1 MDLETIKVA
10 HCIGIGGIA
19 ISGIAKLLHSRGV
32 AVSGSDGTETDI
44 TRSCAALGIVVAI
57 GHRAQNVS
65 PAVEV
70 VIYSEAVPDDNPERA
85 EARRRGI
92 VELAGADAL
101 ALLTQGKRLVAVSG
115 TNGKSTTTAM
125 IGVVLEHA
133 GLDPPVVVGS
143 MVPGWPLGSV
153 RDGKGDWMVIEADE
167 YARKMLKYSP
177 DVAVITNI
185 AEDHMDVYK
194 DLDDMVATFQKFIDN
209 VKPGG
214 VVVLHEWDRESQK
227 LKAPDGVRMVRSRMS
242 DVRGLKL
249 TVPGAFNREN
259 AAMAFAACR
268 AVGVDDGAIRDGL
281 LAFRGIWRRF
291 EVLGEWHEATIVSDY
306 AHHPIALSVT
316 LDAARSLDP
325 RRRIIAV
332 FQPHHHNRT
341 RALFDDFARS
351 FGEADVIVLTDV
363 YDVAGREAGDR
374 VDIADLVA
382 AVSKNYPRKIVL
394 NGGSP
399 NDLRGRLESLIHP
412 GDLLLFLGAGDI
424 DTFAHSLVT

>member
-1 MDLETIKVA
+1 MKLDGFKAV

-19 ISGIAKLLHSRGV
+19 ISGIAKLLHARGV

-44 TRSCAALGIVVAI
+44 ARSCAALGIVVVI

-65 PAVEV
+65 PAVNA
-70 VIYSEAVPDDNPERA
+70 VIYSEAVPDDNPERV

-92 VELAGADAL
+92 IELAGADAL
-101 ALLTQGKRLVAVSG
+101 ALLADGRKLIAVSG

-125 IGVVLEHA
+125 IGVVLERA
-133 GLDPPVVVGS
+133 GFDPTVVVGS
-143 MVPGWPLGSV
+143 LVPGWPLGSA
-153 RDGKGDWMVIEADE
+153 RDGKGEWMVIEADE

-194 DLDDMVATFQKFIDN
+194 DLNDLVATFQKFLDK

-214 VVVLHEWDRESQK
+214 VAVLHEWDRDSQK
-227 LKAPDGVRMVRSRMS
+227 LKAAEGVRMVRSRIS
-242 DVRGLKL
+242 LVRGLKL
-249 TVPGAFNREN
+249 AVPGAFNREN

-268 AVGVDDGAIRDGL
+268 AVGLDDGAIRDGL
-281 LAFRGIWRRF
+281 AVFRGIWRRF
-291 EVLGEWHEATIVSDY
+291 ETLGEWHGATVVSDY

-316 LDAARSLDP
+316 LDAARSFDP

-374 VDIADLVA
+374 VDIVEFVA
-382 AVSKNYPRKIVL
+382 AVSKNYPRKIVV
-394 NGGSP
+394 NGGS
-399 NDLRGRLESLIHP
+399 LIELTGRLHPHVKP

-424 DTFAHSLVT
+424 DAFARSLVL

>member
-1 MDLETIKVA
+1 MDLKTVRA
-10 HCIGIGGIA
+10 VHCIGIGGIA

-32 AVSGSDGTETDI
+32 AVSGSDGAASDI
-44 TRSCAALGIVVAI
+44 TRSCAALGIVIAI

-65 PAVEV
+65 PAVEII
-70 VIYSEAVPDDNPERA
+70 IYSEAVPEDNPERV

-101 ALLTQGKRLVAVSG
+101 ALLTQGHRLVAVSG

-125 IGVVLEHA
+125 IGVVLERA
-133 GLDPPVVVGS
+133 GFDPTVVVGS
-143 MVPGWPLGSV
+143 IVAGWPLGSA
-153 RDGKGDWMVIEADE
+153 RDGKGEWMVIEADE
-167 YARKMLKYSP
+167 YARKMLKYHP

-194 DLDDMVATFQKFIDN
+194 DLDDMVATFQKFVEN
-209 VKPGG
+209 VRPGG
-214 VVVLHEWDRESQK
+214 VTVLHEWDRESQK
-227 LKAPDGVRMVRSRMS
+227 LKAADGIRLIRSNMQ
-242 DVRGLKL
+242 DVRGLTL
-249 TVPGAFNREN
+249 RVPGYFNREN
-259 AAMAFAACR
+259 AAMAFAVCR
-268 AVGVDDGAIRDGL
+268 AVGVDDGMIRDGL
-281 LAFRGIWRRF
+281 AAFRGTWRRF
-291 EVLGEWHEATIVSDY
+291 EVLGEWHGATLISDY

-351 FGEADVIVLTDV
+351 FTDADVIVLTDV
-363 YDVAGREAGDR
+363 YDVAGREAGDC
-374 VDIADLVA
+374 VDIVELVA
-382 AVSKNYPRKIVL
+382 AVSKNYPRKTVL
-394 NGGSP
+394 NGGP
-399 NDLRGRLESLIHP
+399 LDDLRGHLEPLIHP

-424 DTFAHSLVT
+424 DAFARSLIQ